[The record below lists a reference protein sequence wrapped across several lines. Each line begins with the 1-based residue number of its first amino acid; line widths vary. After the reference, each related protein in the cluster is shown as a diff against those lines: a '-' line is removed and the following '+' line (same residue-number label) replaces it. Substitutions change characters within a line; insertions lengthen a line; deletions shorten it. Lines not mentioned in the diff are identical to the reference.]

1 MNFKIILPLLLV
13 QPLPSEARSLKTGF
27 IDAVTAGDTLT
38 AEQLLMQRPSLIKTK
53 YQGSPLIFY
62 TAVLTNSNTALMLI
76 KFGAKVN
83 VRAKNGLTPLLWA
96 IINKN
101 ETLVRLLLSN
111 GADALAVD
119 KDGINALSYAVKS
132 GDKKIV
138 SLMMRYRIDP
148 FTPDRLGKTPFI
160 YAVELG
166 KPDILKMIDEYQK
179 VRKIYSF

>member
-1 MNFKIILPLLLV
+1 MNLKIILPLLLI
-13 QPLPSEARSLKTGF
+13 QPLPLEARSLKSGF
-27 IDAVTAGDTLT
+27 VDAVTAGDTAA
-38 AEQLLMQRPSLIKTK
+38 AERLLSQRPSLIKTK

-62 TAVLTNSNTALMLI
+62 TAVLTNTNTALVLI
-76 KFGAKVN
+76 KAGAKVN

-101 ETLVRLLLSN
+101 EALVRLLLIN

-119 KDGINALSYAVKS
+119 KDKINALSYAVKS

-148 FTPDRLGKTPFI
+148 FTPDRSGKTPFI
-160 YAVELG
+160 YAVEQNN
-166 KPDILKMIDEYQK
+166 PDILKMIDEYQK
-179 VRKIYSF
+179 IRKIYSF